1 MKVPIFTFHQT
12 EKHLSKSLYI
22 WCIGWNGEI
31 LPQNPWEYP
40 QNNPES
46 SGHQWASTIQQRAQL
61 LIDPDRIRC
70 RAEIRNMEAPQMIRR
85 FNDLGFCTKLRQ
97 CIRSRNH
104 WDNQDIFG
112 SYPVVAC
119 VGRGNWMWVFVM
131 VLYLHMMV
139 QLFNRQTR
147 LNHHFLQR
155 KSEDM
160 SPFKSS
166 FWFK

>member
-1 MKVPIFTFHQT
+1 MKVPILRFHQT
-12 EKHLSKSLYI
+12 KKHLSKSLYI
-22 WCIGWNGEI
+22 W
-31 LPQNPWEYP
+31 
-40 QNNPES
+40 S
-46 SGHQWASTIQQRAQL
+46 SLKWWDSPAKSLGIPSKQSRIKWSSMASTIQQRAQL

-70 RAEIRNMEAPQMIRR
+70 RAESETWRHHRWSEDSMTW
-85 FNDLGFCTKLRQ
+85 G

-104 WDNQDIFG
+104 WDNQKIFG

-155 KSEDM
+155 KSEHM

>member
-1 MKVPIFTFHQT
+1 MVRFSRKILGNTLRAIQNQVVINGINDSATCSAFDRPRQD
-12 EKHLSKSLYI
+12 SL
-22 WCIGWNGEI
+22 
-31 LPQNPWEYP
+31 P
-40 QNNPES
+40 
-46 SGHQWASTIQQRAQL
+46 
-61 LIDPDRIRC
+61 C
-70 RAEIRNMEAPQMIRR
+70 RIRNMKAPQMIRR

-119 VGRGNWMWVFVM
+119 VGRGNWTWVFVM

-155 KSEDM
+155 KSEVM